1 MIGSGVQLGRWALW
15 DKYYSMHHVRF
26 VIFNLNHEIFL
37 SVYWM
42 VKLRIKYMKDNQ
54 SMLQSKTIETRLTKD
69 YHLKVKER
77 YILAN
82 NIQYEAKP
90 VPPIDKSNTAADLLI

>member
-1 MIGSGVQLGRWALW
+1 
-15 DKYYSMHHVRF
+15 
-26 VIFNLNHEIFL
+26 
-37 SVYWM
+37 
-42 VKLRIKYMKDNQ
+42 MKDNQ
-54 SMLQSKTIETRLTKD
+54 YMLQSKTKETRLTKD